1 MACRVRCAPAE
12 GGTESVDEQSYTGT
26 TQGETEGPDQQP
38 REVGEAD
45 PAVRDPRPDG
55 PMNQPV
61 EPDEASD
68 EFGES
73 PDAAYGQREGQA
85 EPEAGGG

>member
-1 MACRVRCAPAE
+1 MTDDRNANM
-12 GGTESVDEQSYTGT
+12 
-26 TQGETEGPDQQP
+26 TQGETMGEEQVP
-38 REVGEAD
+38 REAGDAD

-61 EPDEASD
+61 DPDAASD

-73 PDAAYGQREGQA
+73 PDAAYGQSEGQSD
-85 EPEAGGG
+85 PEVGA

>member
-1 MACRVRCAPAE
+1 MSERSANV
-12 GGTESVDEQSYTGT
+12 
-26 TQGETEGPDQQP
+26 TQGETMGPEQEP
-38 REVGEAD
+38 REAGDAD

-61 EPDEASD
+61 DPDEASD

-73 PDAAYGQREGQA
+73 PDATYGQREEQA
-85 EPEAGGG
+85 ETDTDRSRP